1 MNSVNEMYPLIAKVD
16 LQSAMGALGGQ
27 MMKEFVGL
35 RAKAYSYF
43 KDNNDKDKR
52 AKGTKKCAIKRNL
65 KFQDYKNC
73 FEAVQIENNI
83 NHLEEIKIQ
92 ADRLKEGQKEFV
104 KNNKLILKTQQR
116 FKSEKDNV

>member
-1 MNSVNEMYPLIAKVD
+1 
-16 LQSAMGALGGQ
+16 MGALGGQ

-35 RAKAYSYF
+35 RAKAYIYF

>member
-1 MNSVNEMYPLIAKVD
+1 
-16 LQSAMGALGGQ
+16 MGALGGQ

-65 KFQDYKNC
+65 KFQD
-73 FEAVQIENNI
+73 
-83 NHLEEIKIQ
+83 
-92 ADRLKEGQKEFV
+92 
-104 KNNKLILKTQQR
+104 
-116 FKSEKDNV
+116 

>member
-1 MNSVNEMYPLIAKVD
+1 
-16 LQSAMGALGGQ
+16 MGASGGQ

-73 FEAVQIENNI
+73 SEAAQIENNL

-92 ADRLKEGQKEFV
+92 ADSLKEDQEEFV

>member
-1 MNSVNEMYPLIAKVD
+1 
-16 LQSAMGALGGQ
+16 MGALGGQ

-43 KDNNDKDKR
+43 KDNKDKDKR

>member
-1 MNSVNEMYPLIAKVD
+1 
-16 LQSAMGALGGQ
+16 MGALSGQ

>member
-1 MNSVNEMYPLIAKVD
+1 
-16 LQSAMGALGGQ
+16 MGALGGQ

-35 RAKAYSYF
+35 RAKACSYF
-43 KDNNDKDKR
+43 KDNDDKDKR